1 MSKICYQDRLTG
13 RPVSLNV
20 EVHGTGFPVL
30 LIAPG
35 GMKSSI
41 PLWKN
46 APYNPITYWSE
57 KGFQVVAMD
66 QRNAGQSS
74 GPVSAGH
81 GWETFMDDQI
91 AVLDELG
98 IDKFIVAG
106 MCIGGSYVM
115 QLLHR
120 MPDRAVGGVLFQTI
134 GLDQNR
140 DAFYQMYDGWAS
152 ALAPTRPDVSLA
164 DWAGLRSNMYDSE
177 QFLFCVGEK
186 DLPDIKAPVL
196 VLQGND
202 LYHPASASRIVASGV
217 PHGKLIEAWK
227 TGADIEIAQHQTLKF
242 LSQIATGVRP

>member
-1 MSKICYQDRLTG
+1 MSKVNYADRLTG
-13 RPVSLNV
+13 QSVSLHV

-46 APYNPITYWSE
+46 APYNPISYWSE
-57 KGFQVVAMD
+57 NGFQVVAMD

-74 GPVSAGH
+74 GPVNAGH
-81 GWETFMDDQI
+81 GWETFLEDQI

-98 IDKFIVAG
+98 IDKFIAAG

-115 QLLHR
+115 QLLLR
-120 MPDRAVGGVLFQTI
+120 QPGRAIGGVLFQTI

-152 ALAPTRPDVSLA
+152 ALAPTRADVSPA

-177 QFLFCVGEK
+177 QFLFCVGER
-186 DLPDIKAPVL
+186 DLSAIRAPVL

-202 LYHPASASRIVASGV
+202 LYHPASASRMVASGV
-217 PHGKLIEAWK
+217 PNGTLIDAWK
-227 TGADIEIAQHQTLKF
+227 SGPDIETAQHQTLKF
-242 LSQIATGVRP
+242 LRQITTGVKL

>member
-1 MSKICYQDRLTG
+1 MSIIQCQDRITG
-13 RPVSLNV
+13 RPVSLYT

-35 GMKSSI
+35 GMKSAI
-41 PLWKN
+41 PLWNN
-46 APYNPITYWSE
+46 APYNPIRYWSE
-57 KGFQVVAMD
+57 NGFRVIAMD

-74 GPVSAGH
+74 GPVNAGH
-81 GWETFMDDQI
+81 GWETFMDDQL
-91 AVLDELG
+91 AVLDHLA
-98 IDKFIVAG
+98 IDKFIAAG

-120 MPDRAVGGVLFQTI
+120 QPDRAVGGVLFQTI

-152 ALAPTRPDVSLA
+152 ALAPTRADVSPA

-177 QFLFCVGEK
+177 QFLFCVAEK
-186 DLPDIKAPVL
+186 DLPAIQAPVL

-202 LYHPASASRIVASGV
+202 LYHPASASRIVATGV
-217 PHGKLIEAWK
+217 PRGKLIEAWK
-227 TGADIEIAQHQTLKF
+227 SGPDIEIAQQQTLKF
-242 LSQIATGVRP
+242 LSQIATGARP